1 MGRMAMIGLGSRTM
15 DAAQH
20 GHDHMLLEH
29 VEQDQDEHN
38 GQDGD
43 DRAGQP
49 HHGCRLNQALGSG
62 LVLHKAVPPGPGP
75 TCLPQEVNTHH
86 EHDSNSGDHAHQR
99 GRHGVGPQI
108 GGGDHI
114 DQIGRA
120 GKVCAGKGEATAG
133 NRAGQQIAGQV
144 GLLEQGEGNG
154 IQAEHHHQSGDTA
167 IDQHCAGENDAQD
180 GKLLP
185 QQLSQEFGNG
195 GSRPCLLHDLSEQDA
210 EKEEQEVVPHK
221 LGGPCHIGIGHCGH
235 HRLTG

>member
-15 DAAQH
+15 DAA
-20 GHDHMLLEH
+20 LT
-29 VEQDQDEHN
+29 
-38 GQDGD
+38 
-43 DRAGQP
+43 
-49 HHGCRLNQALGSG
+49 RLWVVASSSTKQS
-62 LVLHKAVPPGPGP
+62 PGPGP

-120 GKVCAGKGEATAG
+120 GKVCAGKGKATAG

-185 QQLSQEFGNG
+185 NSSAKNLAMEAAAPVSSMTF
-195 GSRPCLLHDLSEQDA
+195 R
-210 EKEEQEVVPHK
+210 
-221 LGGPCHIGIGHCGH
+221 
-235 HRLTG
+235 TGR